1 MNKAD
6 IAKIVMIIKT
16 AYPAIYKNYTKS
28 DLDAMLALW
37 GSVFELQPFTYEQ
50 VSRGLYNYIAQD
62 KAGFPPSC
70 GQVIDSTKEYLKTME
85 HIEMLKGLGFN
96 DAMIRDELEMSD
108 KVSCFIPSER
118 RIEQK

>member
-1 MNKAD
+1 MKKSD
-6 IAKIVMIIKT
+6 IAKVVMIIKT

-50 VSRGLYNYIAQD
+50 VSRGLYAYIAKD
-62 KAGFPPSC
+62 KSGFPPSC
-70 GQVIDSTKEYLKTME
+70 GQVIESTKEYIETLN
-85 HIEMLKGLGFN
+85 HIELLRGLGYD

-108 KVSCFIPSER
+108 KLSCFISSER